1 MERGRLSHSP
11 MSNCPGCSSYELFL
25 LVHCSTLAALKS
37 AACVVDTFMVK
48 YCMIFAGS
56 LYLEIKCGST
66 FLVFTTFNADLKML
80 EPHLFAF
87 ELFRK

>member
-1 MERGRLSHSP
+1 MERGRPSLSP
-11 MSNCPGCSSYELFL
+11 TSNCPGCSSWELFL
-25 LVHCSTLAALKS
+25 LEHRSTLAALKS

-48 YCMIFAGS
+48 YCMISAGS
-56 LYLEIKCGST
+56 LYSEIKCGLT

-87 ELFRK
+87 